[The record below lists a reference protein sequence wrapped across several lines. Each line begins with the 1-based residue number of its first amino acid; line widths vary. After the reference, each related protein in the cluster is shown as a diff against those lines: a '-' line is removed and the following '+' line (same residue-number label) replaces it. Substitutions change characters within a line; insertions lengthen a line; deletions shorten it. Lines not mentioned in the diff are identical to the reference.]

1 MLYCLTQFELLSKPI
16 DLHLDHL
23 MNHYCFYFHLHLAFH
38 FGYPHQHLDLHL
50 RSQRLS
56 NQISKAMLPS
66 STEASSSLFSS
77 FLSSCSS
84 CSSLFSLLEDLLFW
98 STSLWSSW
106 SSFSEPLLLWFSI
119 SSFWAGLWLLSGSSW
134 LTESEDEL
142 SLLLS
147 SPLSSCFEESSSSS
161 AASRSS
167 ADLSCSDWE
176 LFSSLPSFCSTCC
189 GSFLSGDAASGS

>member
-1 MLYCLTQFELLSKPI
+1 MLYCLNQFELLSKPI
-16 DLHLDHL
+16 NLQLDHL
-23 MNHYCFYFHLHLAFH
+23 TNHYCFYVHLHLDFR

-50 RSQRLS
+50 RFQRLS
-56 NQISKAMLPS
+56 DQISKVILPS
-66 STEASSSLFSS
+66 STETSSSLLSS
-77 FLSSCSS
+77 FLSS
-84 CSSLFSLLEDLLFW
+84 CSSLFSLLDDLLFW
-98 STSLWSSW
+98 SASLWPSW
-106 SSFSEPLLLWFSI
+106 SSFSEPLLLRFLI
-119 SSFWAGLWLLSGSSW
+119 SSFWAGLWLLSDSSR

-142 SLLLS
+142 SLS
-147 SPLSSCFEESSSSS
+147 SPLPSCFEESSSSC